1 MTSDQLARVNGW
13 AILACMEAVFLMA
26 LCWML
31 ANAPSPIVLDGCTII
46 HPKTEARP

>member
-13 AILACMEAVFLMA
+13 AMLAFTEAVFLMA

-31 ANAPSPIVLDGCTII
+31 ATAQSPIVLDGCTVI

>member
-1 MTSDQLARVNGW
+1 VNGL
-13 AILACMEAVFLMA
+13 AILACTQTVFLMA

-31 ANAPSPIVLDGCTII
+31 ANAPSPIVLDGCTVI

>member
-13 AILACMEAVFLMA
+13 AILAFTEAMFLMA

-31 ANAPSPIVLDGCTII
+31 ANAQSPIVLDGCTVI

>member
-1 MTSDQLARVNGW
+1 MSSDQLARMNGW
-13 AILACMEAVFLMA
+13 AILAFTEAVFLMA

-31 ANAPSPIVLDGCTII
+31 ANAQSPIVLDGCTVI